1 MAVRAAEMMSERMAA
16 TMKKLVTTFAA
27 GAAMAG
33 SFGVLPA
40 PALAQA
46 GQTSIVVYGNDP
58 CPREYICIRKG
69 ESERYRLPPSQ
80 NPQGTRQ
87 QRQSWANKSKELMTV
102 GNTGTMQCSAVGPGG
117 HTGCLTKE
125 INQAK
130 QDAREQ
136 QEQNT
141 PPM

>member
-1 MAVRAAEMMSERMAA
+1 MMNRLMTTLAA
-16 TMKKLVTTFAA
+16 TILVAS
-27 GAAMAG
+27 G
-33 SFGVLPA
+33 SATLSGPA
-40 PALAQA
+40 NAQ
-46 GQTSIVVYGNDP
+46 GTGRLEVTVYGNDP
-58 CPREYICIRKG
+58 CPRSTESQIVVCNHAP

-87 QRQSWANKSKELMTV
+87 QRQSWAKKSQQLMSV
-102 GNTGTMQCSAVGPGG
+102 GNTGTMQCSPVGPGG
-117 HTGCLTKE
+117 YTGCLTQE

-141 PPM
+141 PHLP